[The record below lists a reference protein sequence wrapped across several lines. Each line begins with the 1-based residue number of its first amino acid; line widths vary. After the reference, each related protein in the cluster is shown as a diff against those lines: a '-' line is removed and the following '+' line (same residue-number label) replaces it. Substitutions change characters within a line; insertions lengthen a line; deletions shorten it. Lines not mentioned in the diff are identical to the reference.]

1 MPRNGG
7 SALPG
12 DDAPISSS
20 EASHLFACLAREPAI
35 VLAVSGGPDSTALL
49 WLAARWR
56 KRLKKNGP
64 KLVAVTIDH
73 GLRAESRAEARAVKA
88 LARSLGVAHTTLRWM
103 GQKPARGVPA
113 VAREARYGLL
123 AKAARRHGASH
134 VLTGHTRDD
143 QAETVLMR
151 LARGSGVSGLAG
163 MKAGVSVPAARD
175 EFVVLFRPLLH
186 VSKARLLATLA
197 AAKIPHADDP
207 TNRDANFTRARLRMS
222 MPILARE
229 GLTIERLALLAD
241 RVQRVEIAL
250 HEAVN
255 DAQKKLAPWPWTRG
269 KPIVIDADGYGGLPE
284 EIALRLMGRA
294 ISWHATEGPVELGKL
309 ESLCAALDGAI
320 HDRWLAPQ
328 RSVRF
333 RRTLAG
339 AVVTLARGRLA
350 IEPAPP
356 RRTSPRRP

>member
-12 DDAPISSS
+12 DDTPISSS
-20 EASHLFACLAREPAI
+20 EVSHLFAGLTREPAI

-56 KRLKKNGP
+56 KRLRNGP
-64 KLVAVTIDH
+64 KLVAVTVDH
-73 GLRAESRAEARAVKA
+73 GLRAEARAEARAVKA
-88 LARSLGVAHTTLRWM
+88 LAGSLGIAHTTLRWT
-103 GQKPARGVPA
+103 GKKPVRGVPA
-113 VAREARYGLL
+113 LAREARYGLL
-123 AKAARRHGASH
+123 ARAACRHGASH
-134 VLTGHTRDD
+134 ILTGHTRDD

-175 EFVVLFRPLLH
+175 EFIVLFRPLLH
-186 VSKARLLATLA
+186 VPKARLLATLA

-207 TNRDANFTRARLRMS
+207 TNRDASFTRARLRLS

-229 GLTIERLALLAD
+229 GLTAERLARLAD

-250 HEAVN
+250 GEAVN
-255 DAQKKLAPWPWTRG
+255 AAQKKLAPWPWARRR
-269 KPIVIDADGYGGLPE
+269 PIVIDADAFGALPE
-284 EIALRLMGRA
+284 EIGLRLIGRA

-309 ESLCAALDGAI
+309 ESLCAALDSAI
-320 HDRWLAPQ
+320 HDRWIAPA
-328 RSVRF
+328 RSGRF

-339 AVVTLARGRLA
+339 AVVTLSRGRLV

-356 RRTSPRRP
+356 RRTPPRRP